1 MKDLSK
7 ILEYQK
13 LDIELKK
20 TDSEFNANADK
31 KKLDSAK
38 NEFNAVQKGFNADV
52 AEAERL
58 AAETERAYADATAA
72 GKRVEELE
80 KAFPAAADDAAKAAL
95 LPSMETEK
103 SRLDSLKNK
112 VTNNIE
118 RIKKLLATITQKQ
131 HEKKNIKTEFDRIKA
146 LLEKQLAEIRPRR
159 EEIKKRMREL
169 RESTDKELME
179 TYVLCRKD
187 GVPLPVFVE
196 AQSSGNGYA
205 CRCGMTFSPSGASKL
220 KNDGFCRCETCRRIV
235 YIK

>member
-1 MKDLSK
+1 M
-7 ILEYQK
+7 
-13 LDIELKK
+13 
-20 TDSEFNANADK
+20 
-31 KKLDSAK
+31 
-38 NEFNAVQKGFNADV
+38 
-52 AEAERL
+52 
-58 AAETERAYADATAA
+58 
-72 GKRVEELE
+72 
-80 KAFPAAADDAAKAAL
+80 
-95 LPSMETEK
+95 
-103 SRLDSLKNK
+103 
-112 VTNNIE
+112 
-118 RIKKLLATITQKQ
+118 
-131 HEKKNIKTEFDRIKA
+131 
-146 LLEKQLAEIRPRR
+146 LEKQLAEIRPRR